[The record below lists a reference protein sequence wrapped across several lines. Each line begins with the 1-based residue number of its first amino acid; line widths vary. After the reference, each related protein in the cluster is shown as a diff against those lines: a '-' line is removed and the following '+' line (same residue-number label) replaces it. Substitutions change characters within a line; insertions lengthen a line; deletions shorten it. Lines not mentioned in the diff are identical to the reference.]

1 LIEAFACK
9 ETEKLFAGIR
19 IRKFP
24 PDLQVRARR
33 RLIQLHNAQ
42 TINDMRI
49 PPSNRLERLSGD
61 LAGCWS
67 IRINQQ
73 WRLVFRWKGTNAH
86 EARIV
91 DYH

>member
-1 LIEAFACK
+1 M
-9 ETEKLFAGIR
+9 
-19 IRKFP
+19 
-24 PDLQVRARR
+24 RARR

-42 TINDMRI
+42 SINDMRI

-73 WRLVFRWKGTNAH
+73 WRLVFRWEGTNAH